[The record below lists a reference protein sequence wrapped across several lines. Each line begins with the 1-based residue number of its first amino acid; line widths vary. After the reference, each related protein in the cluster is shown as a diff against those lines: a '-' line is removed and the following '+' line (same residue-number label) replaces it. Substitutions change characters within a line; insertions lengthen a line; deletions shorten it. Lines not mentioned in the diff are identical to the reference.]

1 MLEAGV
7 AVAERGQRSCNVI
20 PEWQKNG
27 SNLEEKNYTLS
38 YVKRN
43 YYTPLSEIKLKID
56 KS

>member
-27 SNLEEKNYTLS
+27 SNLEEK
-38 YVKRN
+38 
-43 YYTPLSEIKLKID
+43 KLYLKLR
-56 KS
+56 